1 VPTGVTGGPVLRGAI
16 LAAVDQARSELL
28 ASVAGP

>member
-1 VPTGVTGGPVLRGAI
+1 VLRGAI
-16 LAAVDQARSELL
+16 LAAVDRARAELL